1 MHFDVFGRGL
11 RPFNPDESYLD
22 EVIGY
27 PLAILGFY
35 FQAWLRRTSRYGG
48 RPLPSMKVRK
58 DIPQNLRGEPRMDLV
73 SPCQYIIPFLG

>member
-35 FQAWLRRTSRYGG
+35 FQAWLRRTI
-48 RPLPSMKVRK
+48 KVWWRSSSF
-58 DIPQNLRGEPRMDLV
+58 NEGA
-73 SPCQYIIPFLG
+73 